1 MFAIPGW
8 ATLLLVALTAVGV
21 WSSLRTLVPVW
32 LLVMLTVVL
41 APVGGLLLTIMF
53 IMIYASITAG

>member
-21 WSSLRTLVPVW
+21 WSSLRTRIPVW
-32 LLVMLTVVL
+32 LLVILTVVL
-41 APVGGLLLTIMF
+41 APVGGLLLTIMS

>member
-21 WSSLRTLVPVW
+21 WFSLRTLVPVW

-41 APVGGLLLTIMF
+41 APVGGVLLTIMF
-53 IMIYASITAG
+53 IMIYASITAV

>member
-21 WSSLRTLVPVW
+21 WFSLRTLVPVW
-32 LLVMLTVVL
+32 LPVILTVVL
-41 APVGGLLLTIMF
+41 APVGGVLLTIMF
-53 IMIYASITAG
+53 IMIYASITAV

>member
-21 WSSLRTLVPVW
+21 WSSLRSRIPVW
-32 LLVMLTVVL
+32 LLVILTVVL

-53 IMIYASITAG
+53 IMIYASITAV

>member
-1 MFAIPGW
+1 
-8 ATLLLVALTAVGV
+8 
-21 WSSLRTLVPVW
+21 
-32 LLVMLTVVL
+32 MLTVVL

>member
-21 WSSLRTLVPVW
+21 WSSLRTRVPVW
-32 LLVMLTVVL
+32 LLVILTVVL
-41 APVGGLLLTIMF
+41 APVGGVLLTIMF
-53 IMIYASITAG
+53 IMIYASITAV